1 MNQRVGQILKSAREE
16 RKLTIKDVS
25 KDINIPLKYIIALEN
40 EDYSQ
45 FPAETY
51 TMGFLKTY
59 ADYLKIDTAQILNL
73 FRGEQLDQSSLPL
86 EELTKPTVKMIALE
100 LERNKA
106 LLPIAIIL
114 VLIIIVGA
122 FAYFYE
128 PSKDEDSNSPT
139 VLENGNKYIQGVPT
153 DINFISQTIPES
165 SGMALTLTPENGFT
179 ISVNNQQCKIFIKGV
194 RTEDNEKIA
203 VIGFNIFPEKKVYL
217 FESKLNEETTLSYSK
232 AELESLRREIKV
244 ITQAITGDSAKVFLT
259 LGAEKS
265 GSNIAPSGNIPIQ
278 VTLTFVKSSYAEFT
292 IDGQN
297 GERRLIPAGEVKHLE
312 AKDRLEMIIG
322 NGGGVE
328 MVQNG
333 KAKVL
338 LGKPGKMIK
347 KVFYKVQNKYDS
359 TQFII
364 KEAGE

>member
-1 MNQRVGQILKSAREE
+1 LNQRVGQILKSAREE
-16 RKLTIKDVS
+16 KKLTIRDVS
-25 KDINIPLKYIIALEN
+25 KEINIPLKYIIALEN

-51 TMGFLKTY
+51 TIGFLKTY
-59 ADYLKIDTAQILNL
+59 SDYLKIDTANILTV
-73 FRGEQLDQSSLPL
+73 FKGEQLDQSSLPL

-100 LERNKA
+100 LEKNKA
-106 LLPIAIIL
+106 ILPIAVIL
-114 VLIIIVGA
+114 LLVIAVIA
-122 FAYFYE
+122 FAFLYE
-128 PSKDEDSNSPT
+128 PSKEEDSNSPT

-165 SGMALTLTPENGFT
+165 SGMGLTLTPENGFT
-179 ISVNNQQCKIFIKGV
+179 FSVNNQQCKIFIKGV

-203 VIGFNIFPEKKVYL
+203 IIGFNIFPEKKVFL
-217 FESKLNEETTLSYSK
+217 FENKLNEETILSYSK
-232 AELESLRREIKV
+232 PELETLRREIK
-244 ITQAITGDSAKVFLT
+244 ILTQAITGDSAKIFVT
-259 LGAEKS
+259 LGSEKA

-278 VTLTFVKSSYAEFT
+278 ITLNFLKSSYAEFI

-297 GERRLIPAGEVKHLE
+297 SERKLVSAGETKLLE

-328 MVQNG
+328 MIQNG
-333 KAKVL
+333 KPKIL

-347 KVFYKVQNKYDS
+347 KVFYKVPNKYDS
-359 TQFII
+359 TQYII